1 MRAAGPS
8 GPDPARPAPARG
20 GQDATRGL
28 RPEARRSG
36 EVPRGGTPGGR
47 GPAARPERVHDPRRD
62 ERRALTRVELPDDV
76 DGRDLDPE
84 VREDLRSLAKDT
96 ADLVARHLVATGRLL
111 DEDPQRALAH
121 ARAAG
126 ALAGRVGAVR
136 EAVGLAAY
144 AAQEWA
150 EALSELRAARR
161 ISGRA
166 DHVAVL
172 ADCERGLGRPERA
185 LALLNDPD
193 VPRLEQAVRVEL
205 VIVGAGARRDLG
217 QSDAAVLLLQGPA
230 RATTA
235 RRPWATRLW
244 YAYADALL
252 EAGREDEARQWFAKA
267 AEHDGQG
274 ETDAMERLLVL
285 DGVVI
290 EDLQVDEDGD
300 DEPPPVDL
308 AALLAAP
315 VPPRVEPV
323 VSEPVVSETVVS
335 EPEATA
341 PQSGTSLPDG
351 APAPEEPADEHRP
364 ASEHDRERGVVEA
377 PTPLSGVGAPLFSH
391 RGSDGAVG
399 PTAPASVP
407 AVAFTPPP
415 DEPAED
421 GPDEP
426 DNRED

>member
-1 MRAAGPS
+1 M
-8 GPDPARPAPARG
+8 
-20 GQDATRGL
+20 
-28 RPEARRSG
+28 
-36 EVPRGGTPGGR
+36 
-47 GPAARPERVHDPRRD
+47 HDPRRD
-62 ERRALTRVELPDDV
+62 ERRALSRVELPDDV

-84 VREDLRSLAKDT
+84 VREGLRSLAKDT

-111 DEDPQRALAH
+111 DDDPERALAP

-126 ALAGRVGAVR
+126 ALAGRVAAVR

-166 DHVAVL
+166 DHIAVQ

-217 QSDAAVLLLQGPA
+217 QTDAAVLLLQGPA

-244 YAYADALL
+244 YAHADALL
-252 EAGREDEARQWFAKA
+252 GAGREDEARQWFAKA

-285 DGVVI
+285 DGVLI
-290 EDLQVDEDGD
+290 EDLQTDPDADE
-300 DEPPPVDL
+300 EPPPVDL
-308 AALLAAP
+308 AALLVAP
-315 VPPRVEPV
+315 VEPEPSGVESSGVEPSGVEPSGVEPV
-323 VSEPVVSETVVS
+323 EVGASG
-335 EPEATA
+335 PEASEVQSPGA
-341 PQSGTSLPDG
+341 QLSGLQPQAGPPEAAR
-351 APAPEEPADEHRP
+351 APAPEHADEPEAGPEDAP
-364 ASEHDRERGVVEA
+364 ALEVA
-377 PTPLSGVGAPLFSH
+377 PLPTPPAGAGAPLFSD
-391 RGSDGAVG
+391 RTQEEVAG
-399 PTAPASVP
+399 PTAPSAVP

-421 GPDEP
+421 ESEDSEP
-426 DNRED
+426 RSD